1 VKPKLRYAL
10 GMIVMPIV
18 FPLCAVWSFILN
30 LKSAAKECA
39 QDTAYDVGRDW
50 DSLCRLYKA
59 AINEFLKKDRS

>member
-1 VKPKLRYAL
+1 
-10 GMIVMPIV
+10 MPIV